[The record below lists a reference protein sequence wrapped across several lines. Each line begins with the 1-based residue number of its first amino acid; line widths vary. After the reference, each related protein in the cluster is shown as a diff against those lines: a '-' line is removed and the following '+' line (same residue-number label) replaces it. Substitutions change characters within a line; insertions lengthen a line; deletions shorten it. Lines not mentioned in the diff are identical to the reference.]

1 MRVDTDSVASCLS
14 DSVFLTSAGCE
25 LTELKASVGFS
36 SFSRFSDVGTVRAEI
51 SKYNTLP
58 FLSFPAHFVGNLH
71 SCAAGG
77 EIKGVSA
84 CMNS

>member
-25 LTELKASVGFS
+25 LTELLDFPPSAGFLMSVLS
-36 SFSRFSDVGTVRAEI
+36 ELRSQ
-51 SKYNTLP
+51 NTTP

>member
-51 SKYNTLP
+51 
-58 FLSFPAHFVGNLH
+58 LSFPAHFVGNLH

-77 EIKGVSA
+77 EVKGVSA